1 MKILHVINNLTE
13 IGGAEKMLANLV
25 NASQNDEIMII
36 SLLDYDQELVERIFN
51 DKNLTIKA
59 IKLNKT
65 TLLANIFELKKN
77 Y

>member
-36 SLLDYDQELVERIFN
+36 SLIDYDQ
-51 DKNLTIKA
+51 
-59 IKLNKT
+59 
-65 TLLANIFELKKN
+65 
-77 Y
+77 